1 MRKGFTMIELIFVIV
16 ILGILAAVA
25 IPRLAATRDDAQISK
40 SLSELSTVMQ
50 DITSYY
56 TSQGKFASAA
66 ENMTNVKVTGTPS
79 NTAAFT
85 LAYPTKLTPGGC
97 VTFKVDT
104 NDTHKWVEVEGIEA
118 PSNDKVCAGIV
129 NSDTF
134 KNMSKPDGTN
144 VKKYVISGSNV
155 AF

>member
-1 MRKGFTMIELIFVIV
+1 MIELIFVIV

-56 TSQGKFASAA
+56 TSKGEFASKA
-66 ENMTNVKVTGTPS
+66 EDMTNVKVGGTPS
-79 NTAAFT
+79 NTATFSLT
-85 LAYPTKLTPGGC
+85 YPTKLTPAGC

-104 NDTHKWVEVEGIEA
+104 NATHKWVEVTGISA
-118 PSNDKVCAGIV
+118 PANDKVCAGIV